1 MNLMKGKMM
10 SKKIMAWSVNVVW
23 DDGTEEVLTD
33 VPTYVA
39 LDMDEWL
46 TELEDN
52 IAIEG
57 GEDE

>member
-1 MNLMKGKMM
+1 M

-57 GEDE
+57 GKDE